1 MNFDEIRN
9 NIVGHDQT
17 FETPFGHFKML
28 YADWVASGRLYGPIE
43 EALTEKFGP
52 WVANTHSYSNKSGS
66 LMTTAY
72 NQARTIIRNHVNAGA
87 NDMLVLTGS
96 GMTGGVIRLQ
106 QILGLCVQSHTPEL
120 SAEDRPIVF
129 ITHMEHHSHHV
140 SWMETI
146 ADVVIVP
153 PGKDLTIDLEL
164 LQTEI
169 DRYADRKLK
178 IGAFTAG
185 SNVTG
190 VITPIHEMAE
200 VMHKNGGYCFVDYA
214 ATAPYVDIDMHP
226 ENELQ
231 ALDAI
236 YFSPH
241 KFLGGPGACGVMLFN
256 KKMYSGKSCVP
267 GGGNVT
273 WTNPWGDYGFTAND
287 EAKEDGGT
295 PGFMQAIRAA
305 MAIRLKEEMGVESIE
320 RREEELVQMAF
331 DRMNKIEG
339 VKIVGEQYSKRI
351 GVVSFNIE
359 GIHYNAVVRV
369 MNDRFGIQVRGGWAC
384 ASTYCHY
391 LFELNSSQSKQ
402 LTDSIDHQNLT
413 GKPGWA
419 RISLHPTMTD
429 EELNYVMDAIAYI
442 AENRDELKSD
452 YVYDVKTNDF
462 TLQKPPVDSNE
473 EQVAEMFAL
482 ENKKGTLA

>member
-1 MNFDEIRN
+1 MNFDEIRK
-9 NIVGHDQT
+9 NIVGLSQSFD
-17 FETPFGHFKML
+17 TPFGSFKML
-28 YADWVASGRLYGPIE
+28 YADWVASGRLYKPIE
-43 EALTEKFGP
+43 DAISNKFGP
-52 WVANTHSYSNKSGS
+52 WVANTHSYSNKTGS
-66 LMTTAY
+66 LMTMAY
-72 NQARTIIRNHVNAGA
+72 NQAKQIIKDHVNASE

-106 QILGLCVQSHTPEL
+106 QILGLCVQNNSVKVPASE
-120 SAEDRPIVF
+120 RPIVF

-153 PGKDLTIDLEL
+153 PGKDLTIDLNL
-164 LQTEI
+164 LQQEI
-169 DRYADRKLK
+169 DKYKDRKLK

-190 VITPIHEMAE
+190 TITPIHEMAE
-200 VMHKNGGYCFVDYA
+200 VMHTNGGYCFVDYA
-214 ATAPYVDIDMHP
+214 ATAPYVPIDMHP

-231 ALDAI
+231 RLDAI

-241 KFLGGPGACGVMLFN
+241 KFLGGPGACGVMLFD
-256 KKMYSGKSCVP
+256 KKMYNGKSCVP

-273 WTNPWGDYGFTAND
+273 WTNPWGEYGFTSSE

-295 PGFMQAIRAA
+295 PGFLQAIRAA
-305 MAIRLKEEMGVESIE
+305 LAIRLKEKMGTDHIE
-320 RREEELVQMAF
+320 DREEELVKMAF
-331 DRMNKIEG
+331 DRLNKIEG
-339 VKIVGEQYSKRI
+339 VRIVGEQQSKRI
-351 GVVSFNIE
+351 GVVSFNIDD
-359 GIHYNAVVRV
+359 IHYNAVVRI
-369 MNDRFGIQVRGGWAC
+369 MNDRFGIQIRGGWAC

-391 LFELNSSQSKQ
+391 LFELDASQSKR
-402 LTDSIDHQNLT
+402 LTDGIDKQNLT

-429 EELNYVMDAIAYI
+429 QELDYALDAIEFI
-442 AENRDELKSD
+442 AKNKEDLKND

-462 TLQKPPVDSNE
+462 TLQKQAIEDDE
-473 EQVAEMFAL
+473 EQVAKMFVL
-482 ENKKGTLA
+482 

>member
-1 MNFDEIRN
+1 MNFDEIRKN
-9 NIVGHDQT
+9 VVGCDQS
-17 FETPFGHFKML
+17 FDTPFGSFDML
-28 YADWVASGRLYGPIE
+28 YADWVASGRLYTPIE
-43 EALTEKFGP
+43 EAVAKKFGP
-52 WVANTHSYSNKSGS
+52 WVANTHSYSNKTGS

-72 NQARTIIRNHVNAGA
+72 NQAKQIIREHVNASE

-96 GMTGGVIRLQ
+96 GMTGGVVRLQ
-106 QILGLCVQSHTPEL
+106 QILGLCVQQNTPQLDE
-120 SAEDRPIVF
+120 EDRPIVF

-140 SWMETI
+140 SWMETV

-153 PGKDLTIDLEL
+153 PGKDLKIDLDL

-169 DRYADRKLK
+169 DKYADRKLK

-214 ATAPYVDIDMHP
+214 ATAPYVAMNMHP
-226 ENELQ
+226 ENDLQ

-256 KKMYSGKSCVP
+256 KKIYTGKSCVP

-273 WTNPWGDYGFTAND
+273 WTNPWGDYGFTSND

-295 PGFMQAIRAA
+295 PGFLQAIRAA
-305 MAIRLKEEMGVESIE
+305 LAIRLKDKMGTENIE
-320 RREEELVQMAF
+320 CREEELVSKAF
-331 DRMNKIEG
+331 ERMNQIEG
-339 VKIVGEQYSKRI
+339 VRIVGEQDSKRI
-351 GVVSFNIE
+351 GVVSFNIDD
-359 GIHYNAVVRV
+359 IHYNAVVRI
-369 MNDRFGIQVRGGWAC
+369 MNDRFGVQIRGGWAC

-391 LFELNSSQSKQ
+391 LFELDQSQSKR
-402 LTDSIDHQNLT
+402 LTDGIDSQNLT

-419 RISLHPTMTD
+419 RMSLHPTMTNEQLD
-429 EELNYVMDAIAYI
+429 YALDAIEYI
-442 AENRDELKSD
+442 AKNKQELKEE

-462 TLQKPPVDSNE
+462 TLQKEAVDDNE
-473 EQVAEMFAL
+473 QQAAEMFVL
-482 ENKKGTLA
+482 

>member
-1 MNFDEIRN
+1 MNFDEIRK
-9 NIVGHDQT
+9 NIVGLGQSFD
-17 FETPFGHFKML
+17 TPFGGFEMI
-28 YADWVASGRLYGPIE
+28 YADWIASGRLYGPIE
-43 EALTEKFGP
+43 DAISNKFGP
-52 WVANTHSYSNKSGS
+52 WVANTHSYSNKTGS

-72 NQARTIIRNHVNAGA
+72 SQAKQIIRDHVNANE

-106 QILGLCVQSHTPEL
+106 QILGLCVQKDNVQV
-120 SAEDRPIVF
+120 AENDRPVVF

-153 PGKDLTIDLEL
+153 PGKDLTIDLGL
-164 LQTEI
+164 LQEEI
-169 DRYADRKLK
+169 DKYKDRKLK

-200 VMHKNGGYCFVDYA
+200 VMHNNGGYCFVDYA
-214 ATAPYVDIDMHP
+214 ATAPYVPMDMHP
-226 ENELQ
+226 KNELQ
-231 ALDAI
+231 VLDAI

-256 KKMYSGKSCVP
+256 KRMYGGKSCVP

-273 WTNPWGDYGFTAND
+273 WTNPWGEYGFTSND

-295 PGFMQAIRAA
+295 PGFLQAIRAA
-305 MAIRLKEEMGVESIE
+305 LAIRLKEKMGVEQIE
-320 RREEELVQMAF
+320 KREEELVAKAF
-331 DRMNKIEG
+331 DRLNRIDG
-339 VKIVGEQYSKRI
+339 VKIVGEQKSKRV
-351 GVVSFNIE
+351 GVVSFNIDD
-359 GIHYNAVVRV
+359 IHYNAVVRI
-369 MNDRFGIQVRGGWAC
+369 MNDRFGVQIRGGWAC

-391 LFELNSSQSKQ
+391 LFELGSSQSKR
-402 LTDSIDHQNLT
+402 LTDGIDNQNLT

-419 RISLHPTMTD
+419 RMSLHPTMTD
-429 EELNYVMDAIAYI
+429 EELEYALDAIEFI
-442 AENRDELKSD
+442 ASNKEELKND
-452 YVYDVKTNDF
+452 YVYDIKSNDF
-462 TLQKPPVDSNE
+462 TLQKQAVEDNDK
-473 EQVAEMFAL
+473 QAADMFVL
-482 ENKKGTLA
+482 

>member
-1 MNFDEIRN
+1 MNFDEIRKN
-9 NIVGHDQT
+9 VVGCGQSFD
-17 FETPFGHFKML
+17 TPFGSFDML
-28 YADWVASGRLYGPIE
+28 YADWVASGRLYAPIE
-43 EALTEKFGP
+43 EAITKKFGP
-52 WVANTHSYSNKSGS
+52 WVANTHSYSNKTGS

-72 NQARTIIRNHVNAGA
+72 NQAKQIIREHVNASE

-96 GMTGGVIRLQ
+96 GMTGGVVRLQ
-106 QILGLCVQSHTPEL
+106 QILGLCKHQNTPEL
-120 SAEDRPIVF
+120 EESDRPIVF

-140 SWMETI
+140 SWMETV

-153 PGKDLTIDLEL
+153 PGQDLKIDLDL
-164 LQTEI
+164 LQAEI
-169 DRYADRKLK
+169 DKYADRKLK

-214 ATAPYVDIDMHP
+214 ATAPYVAMDMHP
-226 ENELQ
+226 KNDLQ

-256 KKMYSGKSCVP
+256 RKIYTGKSCVP

-273 WTNPWGDYGFTAND
+273 WTNPWGEYGFTSND

-295 PGFMQAIRAA
+295 PGFLQAIRAA
-305 MAIRLKEEMGVESIE
+305 LAIKLKEKMGIANIE
-320 RREEELVQMAF
+320 RREEELVSKAF
-331 DRMNKIEG
+331 EKMNQIEG
-339 VKIVGEQYSKRI
+339 VRIVGEQESKRI
-351 GVVSFNIE
+351 GVVSFNIDD
-359 GIHYNAVVRV
+359 IHYNAVVRI
-369 MNDRFGIQVRGGWAC
+369 MNDRFGVQIRGGWAC

-391 LFELNSSQSKQ
+391 LFELDQSQSKR
-402 LTDSIDHQNLT
+402 LTDGIDSQNLT

-419 RISLHPTMTD
+419 RMSLHPTMTD
-429 EELNYVMDAIAYI
+429 KQLDYALEAIEYI
-442 AENRDELKSD
+442 AKNKQKLKEE

-462 TLQKPPVDSNE
+462 TLQKKAVDDNDK
-473 EQVAEMFAL
+473 QAAEMFVL
-482 ENKKGTLA
+482 

>member
-1 MNFDEIRN
+1 MNFDEIRKN
-9 NIVGHDQT
+9 VVGCGQSFD
-17 FETPFGHFKML
+17 TPFGSFDML
-28 YADWVASGRLYGPIE
+28 YADWVASGRLYAPIE
-43 EALTEKFGP
+43 EAITKKFGP
-52 WVANTHSYSNKSGS
+52 WVANTHSYSNKTGS

-72 NQARTIIRNHVNAGA
+72 NQAKQIIREHVNASE

-96 GMTGGVIRLQ
+96 GMTGGVVRLQ
-106 QILGLCVQSHTPEL
+106 QILGLCKHQNTPEL
-120 SAEDRPIVF
+120 EESDRPIVF

-140 SWMETI
+140 SWMETV

-153 PGKDLTIDLEL
+153 PGQDLKIDLDL
-164 LQTEI
+164 LQAEI
-169 DRYADRKLK
+169 DKYADRKLK

-214 ATAPYVDIDMHP
+214 ATAPYVAMDMHP
-226 ENELQ
+226 KNDLQ

-256 KKMYSGKSCVP
+256 KKIYTGKSCVP

-273 WTNPWGDYGFTAND
+273 WTNPWGEYGFTSND

-295 PGFMQAIRAA
+295 PGFLQAIRAA
-305 MAIRLKEEMGVESIE
+305 LAIKLKEKMGIANIE
-320 RREEELVQMAF
+320 RREEELVSKAF
-331 DRMNKIEG
+331 EKMNQIEG
-339 VKIVGEQYSKRI
+339 VRIVGEQESKRI
-351 GVVSFNIE
+351 GVVSFNIDD
-359 GIHYNAVVRV
+359 IHYNAVVRI
-369 MNDRFGIQVRGGWAC
+369 MNDRFGVQIRGGWAC

-391 LFELNSSQSKQ
+391 LFELDQSQSKR
-402 LTDSIDHQNLT
+402 LTDGIDSQNLT

-419 RISLHPTMTD
+419 RMSLHPTMTD
-429 EELNYVMDAIAYI
+429 KQLDYALEAIEYI
-442 AENRDELKSD
+442 AKNKQKLKEE

-462 TLQKPPVDSNE
+462 TLQKKAVDNNDK
-473 EQVAEMFAL
+473 QAAEMFVL
-482 ENKKGTLA
+482 

>member
-1 MNFDEIRN
+1 MNFDEIRKN
-9 NIVGHDQT
+9 VVGCSQSFD
-17 FETPFGHFKML
+17 TPFGSFDMI

-43 EALTEKFGP
+43 EVITNKFGP
-52 WVANTHSYSNKSGS
+52 WVANTHSYSNKTGS

-72 NQARTIIRNHVNAGA
+72 NQAKEIIREHVHASE

-106 QILGLCVQSHTPEL
+106 QILGLCVQQHTQLPKE
-120 SAEDRPIVF
+120 SDRPVVF

-153 PGKDLTIDLEL
+153 PGKELKIDLDL
-164 LQTEI
+164 LQAEI
-169 DRYADRKLK
+169 DKYADRKLK

-214 ATAPYVDIDMHP
+214 ATAPYVAIDMHP

-241 KFLGGPGACGVMLFN
+241 KFLGGPGACGVTLFN
-256 KKMYSGKSCVP
+256 KSIYNGKSCVP

-273 WTNPWGDYGFTAND
+273 WTNPWGAYGFTSND

-295 PGFMQAIRAA
+295 PGFLQAIRAA
-305 MAIRLKEEMGVESIE
+305 LAIRLKEKMGTAQIE
-320 RREEELVQMAF
+320 KREEELVSKAF
-331 DRMNKIEG
+331 ERMNKIEG
-339 VKIVGEQYSKRI
+339 VRIVGEQESKRI
-351 GVVSFNIE
+351 GVVSFNIDD
-359 GIHYNAVVRV
+359 IHYNAVVRI
-369 MNDRFGIQVRGGWAC
+369 MNDRYGIQIRGGWAC

-391 LFELNSSQSKQ
+391 LFELDQSQSKR
-402 LTDSIDHQNLT
+402 LTDGIDSQNLT

-419 RISLHPTMTD
+419 RMSLHPTMSD
-429 EELNYVMDAIAYI
+429 EQLEYALDAIEYI
-442 AENRDELKSD
+442 AKNKQDLKED

-462 TLQKPPVDSNE
+462 TLQKESVDNNE
-473 EQVAEMFAL
+473 KQAADMFVI
-482 ENKKGTLA
+482 

>member
-1 MNFDEIRN
+1 MNFDEIRKN
-9 NIVGHDQT
+9 VVGCGQSFD
-17 FETPFGHFKML
+17 TPFGSFDML
-28 YADWVASGRLYGPIE
+28 YADWVASGRLYAPIE
-43 EALTEKFGP
+43 EAITKKFGP
-52 WVANTHSYSNKSGS
+52 WVANTHSYSNKTGS

-72 NQARTIIRNHVNAGA
+72 NQAKQIIREHVNASE

-96 GMTGGVIRLQ
+96 GMTGGVVRLQ
-106 QILGLCVQSHTPEL
+106 QILGLCKHQNTPEL
-120 SAEDRPIVF
+120 EELHRPIVF

-140 SWMETI
+140 SWMETV

-153 PGKDLTIDLEL
+153 PGQDLKIDLDL
-164 LQTEI
+164 LQAEI
-169 DRYADRKLK
+169 DKYADRKLK

-214 ATAPYVDIDMHP
+214 ATAPYVAMDMHP
-226 ENELQ
+226 KNDLQ

-256 KKMYSGKSCVP
+256 KKIYTGKSCVP

-273 WTNPWGDYGFTAND
+273 WTNPWGEYGFTSND

-295 PGFMQAIRAA
+295 PGFLQAIRAA
-305 MAIRLKEEMGVESIE
+305 LAIKLKEKMGIANIE
-320 RREEELVQMAF
+320 RREEELVSKAF
-331 DRMNKIEG
+331 EKMNQIEG
-339 VKIVGEQYSKRI
+339 VRIVGEQESKRI
-351 GVVSFNIE
+351 GVVSFNIDD
-359 GIHYNAVVRV
+359 IHYNAVVRI
-369 MNDRFGIQVRGGWAC
+369 MNDRFGIQIRGGWAC

-391 LFELNSSQSKQ
+391 LFELDQSQSKR
-402 LTDSIDHQNLT
+402 LTDGIDSQNLT

-419 RISLHPTMTD
+419 RMSLHPTMTD
-429 EELNYVMDAIAYI
+429 KQLDYALEAIEYI
-442 AENRDELKSD
+442 AKNKQKLKEE

-462 TLQKPPVDSNE
+462 TLQKKAVDDNDK
-473 EQVAEMFAL
+473 QAAEMFVL
-482 ENKKGTLA
+482 

>member
-1 MNFDEIRN
+1 MNFDEIRE
-9 NIVGHDQT
+9 NIVGSSQNFD
-17 FETPFGHFKML
+17 TPFGSFEML

-43 EALTEKFGP
+43 DAITNKFGP
-52 WVANTHSYSNKSGS
+52 WVANTHSYSNKTGS

-72 NQARTIIRNHVNAGA
+72 NQAKQIIREHVNASES
-87 NDMLVLTGS
+87 DMLVLTGS
-96 GMTGGVIRLQ
+96 GMTGGVVRLQ

-120 SAEDRPIVF
+120 IIEDRPIVF

-140 SWMETI
+140 SWMETV

-153 PGKDLTIDLEL
+153 PGKDLKIDLDL

-169 DRYADRKLK
+169 DKYADRKLK

-214 ATAPYVDIDMHP
+214 ATAPYVPIDMHP
-226 ENELQ
+226 ANDLQ
-231 ALDAI
+231 SLDAI

-241 KFLGGPGACGVMLFN
+241 KFLGGPGACGVMLFD
-256 KKMYSGKSCVP
+256 KKIYQGKSCVP

-273 WTNPWGDYGFTAND
+273 WTNPWGEYGFTSND

-295 PGFMQAIRAA
+295 PGFLQAIRAA
-305 MAIRLKEEMGVESIE
+305 MAIRLKEKMGTTQIE
-320 RREEELVQMAF
+320 KREEELVSKTFA
-331 DRMNKIEG
+331 RMNKIEG
-339 VKIVGEQYSKRI
+339 VRIVGEQESKRI
-351 GVVSFNIE
+351 GVVSFNIDD
-359 GIHYNAVVRV
+359 IHYNAVVRI
-369 MNDRFGIQVRGGWAC
+369 MNDRFGVQVRGGWAC

-391 LFELNSSQSKQ
+391 LFELNQSQSKR
-402 LTDSIDHQNLT
+402 LTDGIDSQNLT

-419 RISLHPTMTD
+419 RMSLHPTMTD
-429 EELNYVMDAIAYI
+429 KQLDYALDAIEYI
-442 AENRDELKSD
+442 AKNKQELKED

-462 TLQKPPVDSNE
+462 TLQKAAIDNNDD
-473 EQVAEMFAL
+473 QAAAMF
-482 ENKKGTLA
+482 EI

>member
-1 MNFDEIRN
+1 MNFDEIRKN
-9 NIVGHDQT
+9 VVGCGQSFD
-17 FETPFGHFKML
+17 TPFGSFDML
-28 YADWVASGRLYGPIE
+28 YADWVASGRLYAPIE
-43 EALTEKFGP
+43 EAITKKFGP
-52 WVANTHSYSNKSGS
+52 WVANTHSYSNKTGS

-72 NQARTIIRNHVNAGA
+72 NQAKQIIREHVNASE

-96 GMTGGVIRLQ
+96 GMTGGVVRLQ
-106 QILGLCVQSHTPEL
+106 QILGLCKHQNTPEL
-120 SAEDRPIVF
+120 EELHRPIVF

-140 SWMETI
+140 SWMETV

-153 PGKDLTIDLEL
+153 PGQDLKIDLDL
-164 LQTEI
+164 LQAEI
-169 DRYADRKLK
+169 DKYADRKLK

-214 ATAPYVDIDMHP
+214 ATAPYVAMDMHP
-226 ENELQ
+226 KNDLQ

-256 KKMYSGKSCVP
+256 KKIYTGKSCVP

-273 WTNPWGDYGFTAND
+273 WTNPWGEYGFTSND

-295 PGFMQAIRAA
+295 PGFLQAIRAA
-305 MAIRLKEEMGVESIE
+305 LAIKLKEKMGIANIE
-320 RREEELVQMAF
+320 RREEELVSKAF
-331 DRMNKIEG
+331 EKMNQIEG
-339 VKIVGEQYSKRI
+339 VRIVGEQESKRI
-351 GVVSFNIE
+351 GVVSFNIDD
-359 GIHYNAVVRV
+359 IHYNAVVRI
-369 MNDRFGIQVRGGWAC
+369 MNDRFGVQIRGGWAC

-391 LFELNSSQSKQ
+391 LFELDQSQSKR
-402 LTDSIDHQNLT
+402 LTDGIDSQNLT

-419 RISLHPTMTD
+419 RMSLHPTMTD
-429 EELNYVMDAIAYI
+429 KQLDYALEAIEYI
-442 AENRDELKSD
+442 AKNKQKLKEE

-462 TLQKPPVDSNE
+462 TLQKKAVDDNDK
-473 EQVAEMFAL
+473 QAAEMFVL
-482 ENKKGTLA
+482 

>member
-1 MNFDEIRN
+1 MKFDEIRK

-17 FETPFGHFKML
+17 FDTPFGQFNML

-43 EALTEKFGP
+43 EAITHRFGP

-72 NQARTIIRNHVNAGA
+72 SQARDIIRKHVNANE

-106 QILGLCVQSHTPEL
+106 QILGLCVQGEKPEL
-120 SAEDRPIVF
+120 PEEDKPVVF

-153 PGKDLTIDLEL
+153 PGKDLMIDLGL

-169 DRYADRKLK
+169 DKYASRKLK

-214 ATAPYVDIDMHP
+214 ATAPYVAMDMHP
-226 ENELQ
+226 ANEMQ

-256 KKMYSGKSCVP
+256 KNMYSGKSCVP

-273 WTNPWGDYGFTAND
+273 WTNPWGSYGFTANA

-295 PGFMQAIRAA
+295 PGFLQAIRAA
-305 MAIRLKEEMGVESIE
+305 LAIQLKEKMTVGAIE
-320 RREEELVQMAF
+320 KREEELVANAF
-331 DRMNKIEG
+331 ARMNKIDG
-339 VKIVGEQYSKRI
+339 VKIVGEQFSKRI

-359 GIHYNAVVRV
+359 GIHYNAVVRI
-369 MNDRFGIQVRGGWAC
+369 MNDRFGIQIRGGWAC

-391 LFELNSSQSKQ
+391 LFELNKAQSKQ
-402 LTDSIDHQNLT
+402 LTDSIDSQNLT

-429 EELNYVMDAIAYI
+429 DELDYVMDAIQYI
-442 AENRDELKSD
+442 ADNREALKSD

-462 TLQKPPVDSNE
+462 TLQKPAVDSNE
-473 EQVAEMFAL
+473 EQVSNMFAI
-482 ENKKGTLA
+482 

>member
-1 MNFDEIRN
+1 MNFDEIRKS
-9 NIVGHDQT
+9 IVGCSQSFD
-17 FETPFGHFKML
+17 TPFGSFDMI
-28 YADWVASGRLYGPIE
+28 YADWVASGRLYEPIE
-43 EALTEKFGP
+43 EAITNKFGP
-52 WVANTHSYSNKSGS
+52 WVANTHSYSNKTGS

-72 NQARTIIRNHVNAGA
+72 NQAKQIIRNHVNASE

-96 GMTGGVIRLQ
+96 GMTGGVVRLQ
-106 QILGLCVQSHTPEL
+106 QILGLCQQQNSTQLDE
-120 SAEDRPIVF
+120 RPIVF

-140 SWMETI
+140 SWMETV

-153 PGKDLTIDLEL
+153 PGKDLKIDLGL
-164 LQTEI
+164 LQEEI
-169 DRYADRKLK
+169 DKYADRKLK

-200 VMHKNGGYCFVDYA
+200 IMHKNGGYCFVDYA
-214 ATAPYVDIDMHP
+214 ATAPYVPMDMHP
-226 ENELQ
+226 DNELQ

-256 KKMYSGKSCVP
+256 KNIYSGKSCVP

-273 WTNPWGDYGFTAND
+273 WTNPWGQYGFTSND

-295 PGFMQAIRAA
+295 PGFLQAIRAA
-305 MAIRLKEEMGVESIE
+305 LAIRLKEKMGTANIE
-320 RREEELVQMAF
+320 QREEELVKRAF
-331 DRMNKIEG
+331 KRLNEIEG
-339 VKIVGEQYSKRI
+339 VRIVGEQESKRI
-351 GVVSFNIE
+351 GVVSFNIDD
-359 GIHYNAVVRV
+359 IHYNAVVRI
-369 MNDRFGIQVRGGWAC
+369 MNDRFGIQIRGGWAC

-391 LFELNSSQSKQ
+391 LFELDQSQSKK
-402 LTDSIDHQNLT
+402 LTDGIDSQNLT

-419 RISLHPTMTD
+419 RMSLHPTMTD
-429 EELNYVMDAIAYI
+429 EQLEYALDAIAYI
-442 AENRDELKSD
+442 ARHKEELKTD

-462 TLQKPPVDSNE
+462 TLQKTAVDDNE
-473 EQVAEMFAL
+473 AQAAEMF
-482 ENKKGTLA
+482 EI